1 MAELAVGQ
9 RELISITA
17 ADGRTHEVPKGI
29 TGMELVSKLFPEVA
43 SEAVGIEVNGVI
55 YDLSRPLTEDAVV
68 RVLTVDDPEGMQIF
82 WHSSAHLMA
91 EALEALYPGIKFA
104 IGPPIEQGFYYDVD
118 PPEGVTITAE
128 DLPRI
133 EALMR
138 ELAQRDVPFERIE
151 VSWEDAV
158 RYYREHWNPYK
169 LEILE
174 ELRGQPITFYRQG
187 NFVDLCKGT
196 HVPSTGMLRYPKL
209 LGVAGAYWR
218 GDSRRKMLTRIYGIC
233 FPRQEQLEE
242 FLRLREEAER
252 RDHRK
257 IGREL
262 ELFLLTPAVG
272 PGLPIWLPN
281 GTVLRRTLENFLRRE
296 QLKRGYQ
303 EVITPHIGNLQLY
316 KTSGHYPYYADSQFP
331 PMTLDEQEQYL
342 LKPMNCPHHHQI
354 YASKPRSYRELPLR
368 LAEFGTVYR
377 YEQSG
382 ELNGLIRVRGFTQDD
397 AHIYCMPEQL
407 KEEIKAVVELT
418 QYVFRI
424 FGMPVD
430 VRLSFRDDNDAKYG
444 GDRALWERA
453 QREIQEVADELGL
466 RYQIG
471 LGEAAF
477 YGPKI
482 DFIVRDA
489 LGRRWQLGTVQVD
502 YVMPERFGLEYI
514 GPDGQPHRPVI
525 IHRAPF
531 GSLERFIGILIEHY
545 AGNFPFWLAPVQ
557 AIVLPITD
565 AQHAAALELAENLQ
579 NAGYRVQTDLRSER
593 LQRKIAEAEARKIPF
608 LLILGRKELETG
620 TVSVRRHGAG
630 DQGSRTLEELMRWF
644 AELNVPG
651 AETKHA

>member
-1 MAELAVGQ
+1 MEVGVAESIRLRFPDGSEREVQ
-9 RELISITA
+9 R
-17 ADGRTHEVPKGI
+17 GI
-29 TGMELVSKLFPEVA
+29 TGLELVRSL
-43 SEAVGIEVNGVI
+43 SEELAQRAVGLVVNGVP
-55 YDLSRPLTEDAVV
+55 YDLSRPLTEDAEV
-68 RVLTVDDPEGMQIF
+68 RVLTYDDPEGQQIF

-104 IGPPIEQGFYYDVD
+104 IGPPIEQGFYYDVEL
-118 PPEGVTITAE
+118 PEGVKLSSE

-133 EALMR
+133 EEKMR

-151 VSWEDAV
+151 VSWEEAV
-158 RYYREHWNPYK
+158 EHYRRHWNPYK

-174 ELRGQPITFYRQG
+174 GLRGQPVTFYRQG
-187 NFVDLCKGT
+187 NFLDLCKGT

-209 LGVAGAYWR
+209 LSIAGAYWR
-218 GDSRRKMLTRIYGIC
+218 GDSRNRMLTRIYGIC
-233 FPRQEQLEE
+233 FPRKEQLEE
-242 FLRLREEAER
+242 FLHLREEAER

-257 IGREL
+257 LGREL
-262 ELFLLTPAVG
+262 EIFLLTPAVG

-281 GTVLRRTLENFLRRE
+281 GTVLRRTLEAFLRRE
-296 QLKRGYQ
+296 QLRRGYQ
-303 EVITPHIGNLQLY
+303 EVITPHIGNLELY

-331 PMTLDEQEQYL
+331 PMQLDEHESYL

-382 ELNGLIRVRGFTQDD
+382 ELNGLVRVRGFTQDD
-397 AHIYCMPEQL
+397 AHIYCTPEQL
-407 KEEIKAVVELT
+407 KEEIKAVVDLT

-430 VRLSFRDDNDAKYG
+430 IRLSFRDENEAKYG
-444 GDRALWERA
+444 GDIALWERA
-453 QREIQEVADELGL
+453 QREIREVADELGL
-466 RYQIG
+466 QYTIG
-471 LGEAAF
+471 IGEAAF

-514 GPDGQPHRPVI
+514 GPDGQAHRPVI

-565 AQHAAALELAENLQ
+565 AQHSAAVELAHQLQ
-579 NAGYRVQTDLRSER
+579 EQGYRVEVDTRSER
-593 LQRKIAEAEARKIPF
+593 LQRKIAEAEHRKIPF
-608 LLILGRKELETG
+608 LLILGQREVENG
-620 TVSVRRHGAG
+620 TIAVRRHGRG
-630 DQGSRTLEELMRWF
+630 DQGSISPEELLRWF
-644 AELNVPG
+644 GQLNRPG
-651 AETKHA
+651 ASDA

>member
-1 MAELAVGQ
+1 MVELSVGE
-9 RELISITA
+9 RERIRLSTR
-17 ADGRTHEVPKGI
+17 DGRTQEFPRGI
-29 TGMELVSKLFPEVA
+29 TGKEVVEALFPDQA
-43 SEAVGIEVNGVI
+43 PFAVGIEINGRI
-55 YDLSRPLTEDAVV
+55 YDLSHPLREDGSV
-68 RVLTVDDPEGMQIF
+68 RVLTFEDPEGKQIF

-104 IGPPIEQGFYYDVD
+104 IGPPIEQGFYYDVEL
-118 PPEGVTITAE
+118 PEGVTISAE

-133 EALMR
+133 EETMR
-138 ELAQRDVPFERIE
+138 QLAQRDVPFERIE
-151 VSWEDAV
+151 ISWEEAV

-196 HVPSTGMLRYPKL
+196 HVPSTAMLRYPKL
-209 LGVAGAYWR
+209 LSIAGAYWR
-218 GDSRRKMLTRIYGIC
+218 GDSRNKMLTRIYGIC
-233 FPRQEQLEE
+233 FPEREQLEE
-242 FLRLREEAER
+242 FLRLREEAEK

-257 IGREL
+257 LGREL
-262 ELFLLTPAVG
+262 ELFLITPAVG
-272 PGLPIWLPN
+272 PGLPLWLPN
-281 GTVLRRTLENFLRRE
+281 GVVLRRTLENFLRQE
-296 QLKRGYQ
+296 QRKRGYQ

-331 PMTLDEQEQYL
+331 PMALDEHEQYL

-407 KEEIKAVVELT
+407 KEEIKSVVELT
-418 QYVFRI
+418 QYVFRL

-430 VRLSFRDDNDAKYG
+430 VRLSFRDDNEAKYG

-466 RYQIG
+466 QYQIG
-471 LGEAAF
+471 IGEAAF

-565 AQHAAALELAENLQ
+565 AQHGAAEELAAKLQ
-579 NAGYRVQTDLRSER
+579 EAGYRVQTDLRSER
-593 LQRKIAEAEARKIPF
+593 LQRKIAEAEQRKIPY
-608 LLILGRKELETG
+608 LLILGRREVETG
-620 TVSVRRHGAG
+620 MIAVRRHGRG
-630 DQGSRTLEELMRWF
+630 DQGSWSLEEVLRRF
-644 AELNVPG
+644 AELNRPG
-651 AETKHA
+651 AEDVP

>member
-1 MAELAVGQ
+1 MEVGVAESIRLRFPDGSEREVQ
-9 RELISITA
+9 R
-17 ADGRTHEVPKGI
+17 GI
-29 TGMELVSKLFPEVA
+29 TGLELVRSL
-43 SEAVGIEVNGVI
+43 SEDLAQRAVGLLVNGVP
-55 YDLSRPLTEDAVV
+55 YDLSRPLTEDAEV
-68 RVLTVDDPEGMQIF
+68 RVLTYDDPEGQQIF

-91 EALEALYPGIKFA
+91 EALEALYPGVKFA
-104 IGPPIEQGFYYDVD
+104 IGPPIEQGFYYDVEL
-118 PPEGVTITAE
+118 PEGAKLSSE

-133 EALMR
+133 EEKMR

-151 VSWEDAV
+151 VPWEEAV
-158 RYYREHWNPYK
+158 EHYRRHWNPYK

-174 ELRGQPITFYRQG
+174 GLRGQPVTFYRQG
-187 NFVDLCKGT
+187 NFLDLCKGT

-209 LGVAGAYWR
+209 LSIAGAYWR
-218 GDSRRKMLTRIYGIC
+218 GDSRNRMLTRIYGIC
-233 FPRQEQLEE
+233 FPRKEQLEE
-242 FLRLREEAER
+242 FLHLREEAER

-257 IGREL
+257 LGREL
-262 ELFLLTPAVG
+262 EIFLLTPAVG

-281 GTVLRRTLENFLRRE
+281 GTVLRRTLEAFLRRE
-296 QLKRGYQ
+296 QLRRGYQ
-303 EVITPHIGNLQLY
+303 EVITPHIGNLELY

-331 PMTLDEQEQYL
+331 PMQLDEHESYL

-382 ELNGLIRVRGFTQDD
+382 ELNGLVRVRGFTQDD
-397 AHIYCMPEQL
+397 AHIYCTPEQL
-407 KEEIKAVVELT
+407 KEEIKAVVDLT

-430 VRLSFRDDNDAKYG
+430 IRLSFRDENEAKYG
-444 GDRALWERA
+444 GDIALWERA
-453 QREIQEVADELGL
+453 QREIREVADELGL
-466 RYQIG
+466 QYTIG
-471 LGEAAF
+471 IGEAAF

-514 GPDGQPHRPVI
+514 GSDGQAHRPVI

-565 AQHAAALELAENLQ
+565 AQHGAAVELAHQLQ
-579 NAGYRVQTDLRSER
+579 EQGYRVEVDTRSER
-593 LQRKIAEAEARKIPF
+593 LQRKIAEAEHRKIPF
-608 LLILGRKELETG
+608 LLILGRREVESG
-620 TVSVRRHGAG
+620 TIAVRRHGRG
-630 DQGSRTLEELMRWF
+630 DQGSMSLEELLRRF
-644 AELNVPG
+644 GQLNRPG
-651 AETKHA
+651 ASDE